1 MALAGTLEG
10 EVEIHSPADK
20 FFNFLVTQLHHVQN
34 ITDHVHETKVHQGD
48 WHSVGPDHVKHWTF
62 TVDGKVET
70 CREHIEEIDREKKS
84 ITFNNF
90 DGHVGEKYKTL
101 KSKLEAVERG
111 INNGAVAKWTYQY
124 EQLHEDVPPPQAYL
138 DFVIKTTKDIDAHL
152 LKA

>member
-1 MALAGTLEG
+1 RLALAGTLEG

-62 TVDGKVET
+62 TVA
-70 CREHIEEIDREKKS
+70 
-84 ITFNNF
+84 F
-90 DGHVGEKYKTL
+90 
-101 KSKLEAVERG
+101 ERG